1 MIFFSQGIIAEY
13 IARIVPDIKKRP
25 KYIIEKK
32 YPRAYLSIT
41 EPMREMGLYFFLK
54 MADAQQKN
62 IKEIIELNSNP
73 DDSKKSLKYAIE
85 LIKKNGIGAGSEIW
99 IGGVPLKFE
108 LSRFVENYAKEKT
121 FKEWRKILNDI
132 GKIKNIAI
140 CEGYNSINKIQNFHV
155 IDRKLFTINLTLFAS
170 QARTLFYQINR
181 LVICRRNIVAQIKS
195 GSQTFPEFRKT
206 LSRAELYALL
216 WLHACVAASI
226 ILVKF
231 FGQSLILQINHR
243 GPSQSGSRL

>member
-1 MIFFSQGIIAEY
+1 M
-13 IARIVPDIKKRP
+13 KKKSEGKEEFDKIEISEEILKTLTMEDLWNSPRLRSFV
-25 KYIIEKK
+25 EKK

-108 LSRFVENYAKEKT
+108 LSRFVENYANEKT

-132 GKIKNIAI
+132 GFPKSNTDRILTTHRRKFKI
-140 CEGYNSINKIQNFHV
+140 
-155 IDRKLFTINLTLFAS
+155 D
-170 QARTLFYQINR
+170 
-181 LVICRRNIVAQIKS
+181 
-195 GSQTFPEFRKT
+195 
-206 LSRAELYALL
+206 
-216 WLHACVAASI
+216 
-226 ILVKF
+226 
-231 FGQSLILQINHR
+231 
-243 GPSQSGSRL
+243 